1 MTLFEHLVASGVAA
15 LVVSICILIHYETLN
30 LLERVSRL
38 MNRHRWIVLITMFS
52 LIVAHIVQMW
62 VFALAYYIGE
72 QGLELG
78 SIHSPNGD
86 WFDYVYFSAMVFTTV
101 GFGDLVP
108 TEGLRMLAMSEALAG
123 FSLITWSAS
132 FTFLQMQRL
141 WRG

>member
-15 LVVSICILIHYETLN
+15 LVVSICILIHYEALN
-30 LLERVSRL
+30 LLERASRL

-62 VFALAYYIGE
+62 VFALGYFVGE
-72 QGLELG
+72 QVLELG
-78 SIHSPNGD
+78 SINSPNGD

-123 FSLITWSAS
+123 FALITWSAS
-132 FTFLQMQRL
+132 FTFLQMQRV
-141 WRG
+141 WRP